1 MTERPES
8 LGLKVLYEG
17 SNPNVEYVSDP
28 KVAERIHNDHW
39 LSQYRCSPWPWRLSG
54 LGMD

>member
-17 SNPNVEYVSDP
+17 SNPSVESVSDP
-28 KVAERIHNDHW
+28 KGGETVGIDNW
-39 LSQYRCSPWPWRLSG
+39 LSQYRCSPWPWRYSG